1 MTPDLRTRIRSLP
14 GYAMKSDREIDG
26 LVRAVLEGVREPT
39 EGMVEAGWN
48 ARGEVDTRFTAMID
62 ALLGEG

>member
-1 MTPDLRTRIRSLP
+1 
-14 GYAMKSDREIDG
+14 MKSDREIDG